1 MRINDAVK
9 MNLSFLVIISF
20 FIHVILTAI
29 IAMPDISGR
38 KIFEALSAADQN
50 KGGRIVKVKIGENI
64 NQNYRREITEQTF
77 LSDKDSAQQGFLTRG
92 KDARWYSETTDLRIV
107 EQGDGKS
114 GNRSRTINS
123 GSQKIILANESEIAI
138 QINKNRGQGTSGQG
152 SNNQLKL
159 PQPNLMS
166 RQNTLFFS
174 NSGLFSLNSVEF
186 KHYEFAKRV
195 VDRVASNWYPPVMAN
210 VSLGGYAAGYTRIM
224 AIPPQE
230 VRAYFIINENGD
242 VVKTGI
248 LDSYGN
254 KSLDESCTDAI
265 KFSKNFGPVPDD
277 LKKKM
282 RNGVMVIPFI
292 FGYGM

>member
-1 MRINDAVK
+1 MNAAVK
-9 MNLSFLVIISF
+9 MNLSFLIMISF
-20 FIHVILTAI
+20 FIHAIMGAI
-29 IAMPDISGR
+29 IVMPDISGQ
-38 KIFEALSAADQN
+38 KIFEALSAARRN
-50 KGGRIVKVKIGENI
+50 KKSRIVKVKIGENI

-77 LSDKDSAQQGFLTRG
+77 VSDKDSAQQGFLTHG
-92 KDARWYSETTDLRIV
+92 KDAKWYSETTDMRIA
-107 EQGDGKS
+107 EKGDGRS
-114 GNRSRTINS
+114 GSSARTVNA
-123 GSQKIILANESEIAI
+123 GSQKIILANESEIAL
-138 QINKNRGQGTSGQG
+138 QINKNRKQKASGRG
-152 SNNQLKL
+152 SSNELKL
-159 PQPNLMS
+159 PQPNQMS

-186 KHYEFAKRV
+186 KHYEFAKRI
-195 VDRVASNWYPPVMAN
+195 VDRVSSNWYPPVMAN
-210 VSLGGYAAGYTRIM
+210 VSIGGYAAGYTRIM

-230 VRAYFIINENGD
+230 VRSYFIINENGD

-282 RNGVMVIPFI
+282 KNGVMVIPFI
-292 FGYGM
+292 FGYGI

>member
-1 MRINDAVK
+1 MRINAAIK
-9 MNLSFLVIISF
+9 MNLSFLIIISF
-20 FIHVILTAI
+20 FIHTILGVVII
-29 IAMPDISGR
+29 MPDISGQ
-38 KIFEALSAADQN
+38 KIFEALSAARQN
-50 KGGRIVKVKIGENI
+50 KKGRVVKVKIGENI
-64 NQNYRREITEQTF
+64 NQNYKREITEQVF
-77 LSDKDSAQQGFLTRG
+77 FSDKDSAQQGFLTRG
-92 KDARWYSETTDLRIV
+92 KDAKWYSETTDLRIADK
-107 EQGDGKS
+107 GDGRS
-114 GNRSRTINS
+114 GSARALKA
-123 GSQKIILANESEIAI
+123 GSQKIILANESEIAL
-138 QINKNRGQGTSGQG
+138 QINKNRGQGSSGQG
-152 SNNQLKL
+152 SYNELKL
-159 PQPNLMS
+159 PQPNQMS

-174 NSGLFSLNSVEF
+174 NSGLFSLNTVEF

-195 VDRVASNWYPPVMAN
+195 VDRVASNWYPPTMAN
-210 VSLGGYAAGYTRIM
+210 VSLGGYGAGHTRIM

-230 VRAYFIINENGD
+230 VRSYFIINERGD